1 MAELS
6 EWLKIMLGEVAR
18 KREEQSRAGAE
29 SEARKSELRGAGAAL
44 PVGDSRPARDS

>member
-18 KREEQSRAGAE
+18 KQEEQSRAALE
-29 SEARKSELRGAGAAL
+29 HQARRVETQAPAPEAPAA
-44 PVGDSRPARDS
+44 RPAEGR

>member
-1 MAELS
+1 VAELS

-29 SEARKSELRGAGAAL
+29 SAARSGESNGAAAA
-44 PVGDSRPARDS
+44 PAPADSGPARGS

>member
-18 KREEQSRAGAE
+18 KREEEVRAAVE
-29 SEARKSELRGAGAAL
+29 LAARNAQ
-44 PVGDSRPARDS
+44 PVPPASTATAR

>member
-18 KREEQSRAGAE
+18 KHEEQSRAALEHQARRIE
-29 SEARKSELRGAGAAL
+29 SNAPSVEPAGA
-44 PVGDSRPARDS
+44 RPAEGH

>member
-18 KREEQSRAGAE
+18 KREEQSRAALE
-29 SEARKSELRGAGAAL
+29 QQARTTQS
-44 PVGDSRPARDS
+44 PPAPPQAPGSTVT